1 MTEKS
6 SAKIQYEHYQKQIE
20 PIQKGIQII
29 KDAIM
34 EVYQQIEEY
43 LLNIFN
49 SPSTINRLL
58 PYYSIGFDSTE
69 TNKKYIMFNGVIVKK
84 FEVDLPNVECGID
97 GIKVNGEYVE

>member
-1 MTEKS
+1 MTNL

-58 PYYSIGFDSTE
+58 PYYAIGFDPTE
-69 TNKKYIMFNGVIVKK
+69 TNKKYIMFNGVIVKE